1 MNLLEITYLNNVTQP
16 EETIS
21 SPTFLETS
29 YTSPSVDNSFP
40 ISFKKF
46 HVTKIKENRQQA
58 HVPKELS
65 GFRYMPSVNPCTKK
79 KQEKHFERSRRRIFN
94 KMKLQPGATHK
105 MADKFELSTQDERRK
120 KAQQAKR
127 ERQQREQH
135 LAIEAAKQADIA
147 EKKEKP
153 HLSAPV
159 GNISHR
165 VLMRQAD

>member
-1 MNLLEITYLNNVTQP
+1 
-16 EETIS
+16 
-21 SPTFLETS
+21 
-29 YTSPSVDNSFP
+29 
-40 ISFKKF
+40 
-46 HVTKIKENRQQA
+46 
-58 HVPKELS
+58 
-65 GFRYMPSVNPCTKK
+65 
-79 KQEKHFERSRRRIFN
+79 
-94 KMKLQPGATHK
+94 MKLQPGATHK
-105 MADKFELSTQDERRK
+105 MADKLAIKIVTPVDSSLPTPLLHKVAPFNQIPDIFELSTQDERRK

>member
-1 MNLLEITYLNNVTQP
+1 
-16 EETIS
+16 
-21 SPTFLETS
+21 
-29 YTSPSVDNSFP
+29 
-40 ISFKKF
+40 
-46 HVTKIKENRQQA
+46 
-58 HVPKELS
+58 
-65 GFRYMPSVNPCTKK
+65 
-79 KQEKHFERSRRRIFN
+79 
-94 KMKLQPGATHK
+94 MKLQPGATHK
-105 MADKFELSTQDERRK
+105 MADKLAISKKYRFLFLGSQYIRQPVIYLKYKQARARAVPNAMIIEIVTPIDSSLPTPLLHKVAPFNQIPDIFELSTQDERRK